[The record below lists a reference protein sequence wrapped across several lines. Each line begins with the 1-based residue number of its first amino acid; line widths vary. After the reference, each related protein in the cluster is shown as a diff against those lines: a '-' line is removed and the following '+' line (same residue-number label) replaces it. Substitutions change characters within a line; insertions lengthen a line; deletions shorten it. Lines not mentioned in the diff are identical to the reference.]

1 MEFKGTFYIMSV
13 NEELGKQRK
22 ILRVVSLILLSTVMF
37 FFVVSQII
45 TYTDILDYLNYDGLD
60 VKLTRL
66 ATTFLLIGFLIANG
80 SYEFYLDKSK
90 TRKKLQVQ
98 LGVFLA
104 SLMIMKILTL
114 YSLSLQKLELWNDFT
129 LSDEVRAENNILNA
143 KSRYSMHGQI
153 IEYYDLN
160 KTKRK
165 FEPSQEYIETY
176 RQKQVY
182 IHDLNRTPFYIT
194 TIFVFLILSFYL
206 SIVIAERT
214 AKRREHNKN

>member
-1 MEFKGTFYIMSV
+1 
-13 NEELGKQRK
+13 
-22 ILRVVSLILLSTVMF
+22 MF

-45 TYTDILDYLNYDGLD
+45 TYTDILDYLNYDGLV

-66 ATTFLLIGFLIANG
+66 STIFLLIGFLIANG

-90 TRKKLQVQ
+90 KRKKLQVE

-104 SLMIMKILTL
+104 LLMIMKVLTS

-143 KSRYSMHGQI
+143 MSRYSMHGQI

-160 KTKRK
+160 RTKRK
-165 FEPSQEYIETY
+165 FEPPKEYIETY
-176 RQKQVY
+176 KRKQAY
-182 IHDLNRTPFYIT
+182 IQDLNRTPFYIT
-194 TIFVFLILSFYL
+194 TIFVFLISSFYL

-214 AKRREHNKN
+214 AKRREHNKNEETNSLP